1 MKGYIYQFIV
11 IFYVIIQYIIY
22 ILILFSYSI
31 PIECENKNIGIE
43 YKNKINS
50 KYIWKHKE
58 C

>member
-1 MKGYIYQFIV
+1 MYQFIV

-50 KYIWKHKE
+50 KYIWKHKV